1 MKQDVKDI
9 LKRIVEK
16 ADKLSHSSFSDFI
29 ANKDYTIRITGTQIE
44 LVRPE
49 DEAIESFIL
58 TFRFFI
64 VNNEATSFKELK
76 KLLDESEISESWK
89 NKFRELSTQLN
100 ACLDR
105 HSVFTYDETQNPTN
119 REIMNLF
126 LYGGLVHANNP
137 EKVQEFKQISENPI
151 LLKSLEMVFVKI
163 LSIVLEIISELAEVS
178 RQELVQHNE
187 ITNQHQLMEE

>member
-1 MKQDVKDI
+1 
-9 LKRIVEK
+9 
-16 ADKLSHSSFSDFI
+16 
-29 ANKDYTIRITGTQIE
+29 
-44 LVRPE
+44 
-49 DEAIESFIL
+49 
-58 TFRFFI
+58 
-64 VNNEATSFKELK
+64 
-76 KLLDESEISESWK
+76 LLDESEISESWK

-105 HSVFTYDETQNPTN
+105 HSVITYDETQNPTN

-137 EKVQEFKQISENPI
+137 EKVQEFKQISENPY
-151 LLKSLEMVFVKI
+151 LLNSLEMVFVKI